1 MLDEAAAR
9 VLDAQTGIL
18 KSGDWCGQPTEGT
31 RTSGNKIYGKKRS
44 LPYFYKGDSGGASRF
59 FYCAKASRRERG
71 AGNNHPTVK
80 PLDLMCYLCRL
91 VTPKGG
97 HVLDPFMGSGS
108 TGVACQRE
116 GFDFTG
122 IELTVEYL
130 QIAKQRMLPKK

>member
-1 MLDEAAAR
+1 
-9 VLDAQTGIL
+9 
-18 KSGDWCGQPTEGT
+18 
-31 RTSGNKIYGKKRS
+31 
-44 LPYFYKGDSGGASRF
+44 
-59 FYCAKASRRERG
+59 
-71 AGNNHPTVK
+71 
-80 PLDLMCYLCRL
+80 MCYLCRL